1 MAMRTVGTMAPCS
14 CISNQVETVRG
25 QKLNMSCAGAE
36 EQIPAIKAE
45 KSEGKGWLKG
55 RAKGK
60 GADSKNGEGHIVA
73 DPAKLALLLS

>member
-1 MAMRTVGTMAPCS
+1 MGTTAPCS
-14 CISNQVETVRG
+14 CISDHVSIARC
-25 QKLNMSCAGAE
+25 QKLSMNCAGAE

-55 RAKGK
+55 RSKGK
-60 GADSKNGEGHIVA
+60 GADSKNAEGHIVA